1 MTKLEQKI
9 NDIVEPIIN
18 NLNYEVYDVI
28 YEKNV
33 LSIFIDKKEGSIS
46 INDCEKVNDAITDI
60 LDEKD
65 LIKGQYNLEVSSPGL
80 ERKIRSS
87 KQLNENINNKV
98 KVSLFKSISID
109 EKKFNSIE
117 GILKAFDDD
126 NLEIEVEENKNSV
139 NNIVS
144 IDRKNI
150 SKINTVFN
158 FESLND

>member
-9 NDIVEPIIN
+9 NDIIEPIIN

-87 KQLNENINNKV
+87 KQLKENINNEIKV
-98 KVSLFKSISID
+98 NLFKSISIN
-109 EKKFNSIE
+109 EKKFNSVE

-126 NLEIEVEENKNSV
+126 NLEIEVEENKNNKDSKT
-139 NNIVS
+139 IVS

-158 FESLND
+158 FEA

>member
-9 NDIVEPIIN
+9 NDIIEPIIN

-87 KQLNENINNKV
+87 KQLKENINNEIRV
-98 KVSLFKSISID
+98 NLFKSISIN
-109 EKKFNSIE
+109 EKKFNSVE

-126 NLEIEVEENKNSV
+126 NLEIEVEENKNNKDSKT
-139 NNIVS
+139 IVS

-158 FESLND
+158 FEA